1 MTPVR
6 GVNERRWGRHATLG
20 ARDTAGATASG
31 AATTLRAASRRV
43 RQAAPAAQDRRPRS
57 ARTACSQGRSS
68 RPRVPGTRLV
78 PPGALLRAVDFKRR
92 RVLFFNQLWAPA
104 LREGTRPAMPPARPH
119 PRRGL
124 LGIPTPTPGRRAGP
138 KDPSRGLEHS
148 GPPGSRAHGLDCS
161 VSGNVGV
168 IVMQRPP
175 SAGGRG

>member
-1 MTPVR
+1 MNGGGEGTRRSGPGTQPVPPP
-6 GVNERRWGRHATLG
+6 
-20 ARDTAGATASG
+20 
-31 AATTLRAASRRV
+31 
-43 RQAAPAAQDRRPRS
+43 PALRRPCEQPAGGSDRPPPPH
-57 ARTACSQGRSS
+57 RTGGPGVPAPPAVRARSS

-104 LREGTRPAMPPARPH
+104 LRAGTRPAMPPARPH